1 MIILEKITV
10 IGTGLMGNSI
20 SLSIAWADFSVVIY
34 GLNQAEIKKAEKD
47 IQNDVEMLIENELI
61 DFKKAEKIIDCITY
75 STNLEN
81 AVADATFI
89 IEAVPENLEIKQEL
103 FSKIEKYCAKET
115 IFASNSS
122 SLTPTKIS
130 EYLHYPERFLG
141 THFWNP
147 AHLIPLVEIIK
158 GEKTDNSFIERA
170 NKLMLN
176 INKKPILVN
185 KEVVGFVGNR
195 LQFAIL
201 REAQY
206 LYEIGVASIKDIDQA
221 VQLSIGRRLGV
232 TGPFLSADLGGLDV
246 FKSISD
252 YTYADLSQET
262 NANATINNLV
272 KEGNLGEKSGKG
284 YYNWDEDFGKKIKQ
298 KRKEEL
304 IHWLKKDLRN
314 S

>member
-1 MIILEKITV
+1 MERVSV

-20 SLSIAWADFSVVIY
+20 ALAIAWGNVPVVIY
-34 GLNQAEIKKAEKD
+34 GLNDDEINYAMKNINSDLEVLVASQ
-47 IQNDVEMLIENELI
+47 IINDKNAKQIKNR
-61 DFKKAEKIIDCITY
+61 IT
-75 STNLEN
+75 SSINLEN
-81 AVADATFI
+81 AVTNATFI
-89 IEAVPENLEIKQEL
+89 IEAVPENLEIKQDL
-103 FSKIEKYCAKET
+103 FNKLESYCTKET

-122 SLTPTKIS
+122 SLTPSKMA
-130 EYLHYPERFLG
+130 EKLQHPERVLG
-141 THFWNP
+141 AHFWNP

-158 GEKTDNSFIERA
+158 GKKTATSFIERA
-170 NKLMLN
+170 KKLILE
-176 INKKPILVN
+176 INKQPILVN

-206 LYEIGVASIKDIDQA
+206 LYELGVASIEDIDKA
-221 VQLSIGRRLGV
+221 VQLSIGRRLGM

-252 YTYADLSQET
+252 YTFLDLSQET
-262 NANATINNLV
+262 KANKTINNLV

-284 YYNWDEDFGKKIKQ
+284 YYDWNDEFGQDIKQ

-304 IHWLKKDLRN
+304 IHWLKKDLN
-314 S
+314 NN

>member
-1 MIILEKITV
+1 MERVSV

-20 SLSIAWADFSVVIY
+20 ALAIAWGNLPVVIY
-34 GLNQAEIKKAEKD
+34 GLNEYEINHAMKNINNDLKVLVANQIINEKNAEQIR
-47 IQNDVEMLIENELI
+47 NR
-61 DFKKAEKIIDCITY
+61 IT
-75 STNLEN
+75 SSINLEN
-81 AVADATFI
+81 AVTNATFI
-89 IEAVPENLEIKQEL
+89 IEAVPENLEIKQDL
-103 FSKIEKYCAKET
+103 FNKLEKYCRKET

-122 SLTPTKIS
+122 SLTPSKMA
-130 EYLHYPERFLG
+130 EKLQHPERVLG

-158 GEKTDNSFIERA
+158 GIKTEAPFIERA
-170 NKLMLN
+170 KTLILE
-176 INKKPILVN
+176 INKQPILVN

-206 LYEIGVASIKDIDQA
+206 LYELGVASIEDIDKA
-221 VQLSIGRRLGV
+221 VQLSIGRRLGM

-252 YTYADLSQET
+252 YTFLDLSQET
-262 NANATINNLV
+262 KANKTINDLV
-272 KEGNLGEKSGKG
+272 KKGNLGEKSGKG
-284 YYNWDEDFGKKIKQ
+284 YYAWNDEFGQKIKQ

-304 IHWLKKDLRN
+304 IHWLKKDLN
-314 S
+314 NN

>member
-1 MIILEKITV
+1 MERVSV

-20 SLSIAWADFSVVIY
+20 ALAIAWGNVPVVIY
-34 GLNQAEIKKAEKD
+34 GLNDDEINNAMKNINSDLEVLVASQ
-47 IQNDVEMLIENELI
+47 IINDKNAKQIKNR
-61 DFKKAEKIIDCITY
+61 IT
-75 STNLEN
+75 SSINLEN
-81 AVADATFI
+81 AVTNATFI
-89 IEAVPENLEIKQEL
+89 IEAVPENLEIKQDL
-103 FSKIEKYCAKET
+103 FNKLESYCTKET

-122 SLTPTKIS
+122 SLTPSKMA
-130 EYLHYPERFLG
+130 EKLQHPERVLG
-141 THFWNP
+141 AHFWNP

-158 GEKTDNSFIERA
+158 GKKTATSFIERA
-170 NKLMLN
+170 KKLILE
-176 INKKPILVN
+176 INKQPILVN

-206 LYEIGVASIKDIDQA
+206 LYELGVASIEDIDKA
-221 VQLSIGRRLGV
+221 VQLSIGRRLGM

-252 YTYADLSQET
+252 YTFLDLSQET
-262 NANATINNLV
+262 KANKTINNLV

-284 YYNWDEDFGKKIKQ
+284 YYDWNDEFGQDIKQ

-304 IHWLKKDLRN
+304 IHWLKKDLN
-314 S
+314 NN